1 MQAGNKVDGRVRW
14 ETGMLPSERVFR
26 RLLEKLP
33 AGAYTCDPTGLITW
47 FNPQAER
54 LWGRAPRLNDPSDRF
69 CGSFKLFMNDGSPI
83 SHDACWMALA
93 LRDRTDYHGHEIVI
107 ERPDGARVTAL
118 AHANPIHDENGT
130 LLGAVNVLVDITDR
144 KQAEN
149 ALRAADLAKNEF
161 LATMSHEIRTPI
173 NAIMGFVDLLEV
185 EVSGPLTE
193 GQRSYLARVRAA
205 SRHLLG
211 LVNDVLDLSKVEAR
225 QLVMRREPSRAQHA
239 AEMALAV
246 VQPLASARGVALG
259 APVECDV
266 VYAGD
271 EDRVRQMLIN
281 LLSNAIKFSEPGGR
295 VELSC
300 SVARPIIQLSPEAVA
315 EHWVCFE
322 VRDWGMGIAPD
333 QLDRIFEPFV
343 QVEQGRART
352 RGGTGL
358 GLTISRHL
366 ARLMG
371 GDLTVES
378 TMGSGSVFTL
388 WLPAS
393 DAAPEPAAACS
404 GGPETHTQAQQFAA
418 AGHALLGD
426 LDGVLRAFVQR
437 LRDERVGPGADVLSR
452 ARLANHAGTLLA
464 DVASTLLALEDG
476 EATAPSLGTG
486 AEIQRVCAVEHGRQ
500 RAYLGWDAAHVGREY
515 EILGEEVARR
525 LRTHAP
531 AGDPGWECA
540 LTAIRARIDQAKAH
554 SIQTLHAA

>member
-1 MQAGNKVDGRVRW
+1 MHAGNKVDGRVRW
-14 ETGMLPSERVFR
+14 NVEMLPSERVFR
-26 RLLEKLP
+26 RLLDKLP
-33 AGAYTCDPTGLITW
+33 AGAYTCDPDGLITW

-54 LWGRAPRLNDPSDRF
+54 LWGRAPRLKDPADRF
-69 CGSFKLFMNDGSPI
+69 CGSFRLYTADGAPVA
-83 SHDACWMALA
+83 HDACWMALA
-93 LRDRTDYHGHEIVI
+93 LRDRAEYNGHEIVI
-107 ERPDGARVTAL
+107 ERPDGARITAL

-144 KQAEN
+144 KQTEN

-185 EVSGPLTE
+185 EIAGPLTE
-193 GQRSYLARVRAA
+193 GQRAHLARVRAA

-225 QLVMRREPSRAQHA
+225 QLVIRREPCQSHHA

-259 APVECDV
+259 APRECDV
-266 VYAGD
+266 VYEGD

-315 EHWVCFE
+315 ERWVCFS

-333 QLDRIFEPFV
+333 QLERIFEPFV

-378 TMGSGSVFTL
+378 TVGSGSVFSL
-388 WLPAS
+388 WLPWS
-393 DAAPEPAAACS
+393 DAAPEGAATSA
-404 GGPETHTQAQQFAA
+404 GGGETHTQAQQFAA

-437 LRDERVGPGADVLSR
+437 LRDERVGPGAEVLSR

-464 DVASTLLALEDG
+464 EVASTLLALEDG
-476 EATAPSLGTG
+476 EATAPSFGAG

-500 RAYLGWDAAHVGREY
+500 RANLGWGVAHVTREY

-525 LRTHAP
+525 LRTHASG
-531 AGDPGWECA
+531 GDAGWECA
-540 LTAIRARIDQAKAH
+540 LTAIRARIDQAKVYSLQPLRTA
-554 SIQTLHAA
+554 

>member
-1 MQAGNKVDGRVRW
+1 MQAGNEVEERIRW
-14 ETGMLPSERVFR
+14 DAGILPSERVFR
-26 RLLEKLP
+26 RLLDKLP
-33 AGAYTCDPTGLITW
+33 AGAYTCDPGGLITW

-54 LWGRAPRLNDPSDRF
+54 LWGRAPRLNDPADRF
-69 CGSFKLFMNDGSPI
+69 CGSFRLFSKDGAPI
-83 SHDACWMALA
+83 GHDTCWMALA
-93 LRDRTDYHGHEIVI
+93 LRDRADYNGHEIVV
-107 ERPDGARVTAL
+107 ERPDGTRVTAL

-144 KQAEN
+144 KQAED

-185 EVSGPLTE
+185 EVSGPLNDA
-193 GQRSYLARVRAA
+193 QRAHLARVRAA

-225 QLVMRREPSRAQHA
+225 QLVMRREPCHAQHV

-246 VQPLASARGVALG
+246 VQPLAGARGVALG
-259 APVECDV
+259 APAECDV
-266 VYAGD
+266 VYEGD

-300 SVARPIIQLSPEAVA
+300 SVARPIIPLSPEAVA
-315 EHWVCFE
+315 ERWVCFS
-322 VRDWGMGIAPD
+322 VRDWGIGIAPD
-333 QLDRIFEPFV
+333 QLERIFEPFV

-378 TMGSGSVFTL
+378 TPGSGSVFTL

-393 DAAPEPAAACS
+393 EAAPEPAAAS
-404 GGPETHTQAQQFAA
+404 GNGLQANTQAQQFAA

-476 EATAPSLGTG
+476 DGVAPTFGTG

-500 RAYLGWDAAHVGREY
+500 RAHLGWGAAHVACEY
-515 EILGEEVARR
+515 EILAEEVARR

-540 LTAIRARIDQAKAH
+540 LTAIRARIDQAKVH
-554 SIQTLHAA
+554 SLQALRAA